1 MTRYPVL
8 GRLFWK
14 VFLGFWLTMLLA
26 AGVAALAVYLAQQQE
41 DGFDAPHAGAPGLY
55 SNRWVDDRL
64 RRYATTLLYGG
75 EQALRQVIRQDR
87 RAVAARERRDGP
99 RGYRPRVLVVD
110 RHGRELLGRNVPEQ
124 PLRLARE
131 RASQASDDDDG
142 DDHDSDSQR
151 GKLIARPGVGRVDF
165 ADGTQWLLFV
175 PRTAAT
181 ERRMP
186 SRSILRRLSPGAMA
200 TIALAFSLLFSGAL
214 AWYLARPIRILRD
227 GFRQVADGRLETR
240 VSAKMGQRRDE
251 LADLGRDFDKTTA
264 RLQALIDSQR
274 QLLHDISHEFRSPLA
289 RIQAAIGL
297 MDQSPERAAELA
309 GRIQHESERLD
320 ALVGE
325 ILTLAR
331 LDEQQHQQTPTTF
344 DLNDLLADLLV
355 DARFEANADNKEV
368 TLTGEITGEV
378 SGNPILIQR
387 ACENLVRNAIRYSPR
402 GGTVSID
409 VLERTDAEGRP
420 TVRIQVSDNGPGLP
434 ESELDTVLKPF
445 ARGAQSSQEGFG
457 LGLAIAQRAAQIHGG
472 QLSLANR
479 EGGGLL
485 ATLEWPRAAS
495 SG

>member
-14 VFLGFWLTMLLA
+14 VFLGFWLTMLIA
-26 AGVAALAVYLAQQQE
+26 AGVAALAVYVAQQQD
-41 DGFDAPHAGAPGLY
+41 DGFDAPNPGAPGLY
-55 SNRWVDDRL
+55 ANRWVDDRL

-75 EQALRQVIRQDR
+75 EPALRQVIRQDQ
-87 RAVAARERRDGP
+87 RAVTARMRRDGP

-110 RHGRELLGRNVPEQ
+110 RDGRELLGRKVPEQ
-124 PLRLARE
+124 PWRLARDLAS
-131 RASQASDDDDG
+131 RASADDDDEIH
-142 DDHDSDSQR
+142 DDDPQR
-151 GKLIARPGVGRVDF
+151 GTLRSMQGVSRVDF
-165 ADGTQWLLFV
+165 ADGRQWLLFV

-186 SRSILRRLSPGAMA
+186 SRSILRRLSPGAMV

-240 VSAKMGQRRDE
+240 VSARMGQRRDE

-297 MDQSPERAAELA
+297 LDQSPERAAELA

-331 LDEQQHQQTPTTF
+331 LDEQQHQQQPTAF

-355 DARFEANADNKEV
+355 DARFEANADGKEV
-368 TLTGEITGEV
+368 TLSGEITGEV
-378 SGNPILIQR
+378 RGDPILIQR
-387 ACENLVRNAIRYSPR
+387 ACENLVRNAIRYSPD

-409 VLERTDAEGRP
+409 ARERLDAEGR
-420 TVRIQVSDNGPGLP
+420 RHICIQIADRGPGLP
-434 ESELDTVLKPF
+434 ESELATVLKPF
-445 ARGAQSSQEGFG
+445 ARGTQSSQEGFG

-472 QLSLANR
+472 HLSLANR
-479 EGGGLL
+479 DGGGLI
-485 ATLEWPRAAS
+485 ATLDWPSAAS
-495 SG
+495 PE